1 MFPLALATI
10 AFAFYS
16 DIAMT
21 ALQSRIVLRGA
32 RVVQRGVPVGEGPRN
47 SLGVSAPIRAPAGSL
62 LPDVRPTAIDSERPF
77 LCNAAGK
84 FKIRR
89 LGSACVHSRYRTIS
103 CGARTGRLRL

>member
-32 RVVQRGVPVGEGPRN
+32 RVVQRGVPVSEGPR
-47 SLGVSAPIRAPAGSL
+47 
-62 LPDVRPTAIDSERPF
+62 T
-77 LCNAAGK
+77 
-84 FKIRR
+84 
-89 LGSACVHSRYRTIS
+89 
-103 CGARTGRLRL
+103 GARFVGRQCADSCSGWLFTS